1 MNSPIGYA
9 FLLFLFLNLNACS
22 RVLETVDI
30 SIDTNDPS
38 AQQKFDV
45 VEKTLTLAEA
55 LKQKDYPYQRM
66 VLQVGKGNNAKTIE
80 ENKAVKSIFPNS
92 SNPQKYRVGAG
103 DKLTF
108 TKLVDNK
115 FSDTNFVTEWPAEQ
129 EKSTYK
135 LGIGDELTLLQIVE
149 TNQTRTQVFNPIQE
163 NLGNNINLPPES
175 PTQNLV
181 ESKGRIGSDGS
192 ILLLEVGR
200 LEAKGKSI
208 NQLRSEI
215 RNILIRNG
223 ASPRFQLEIVS
234 FRSQRAYL
242 TINEKSKVIDLSDK
256 LTNLR
261 DVLAEAEKGL
271 LPGIITTVRL
281 QREGKTYIMKLRDL
295 LGQEAPK
302 IVIRNKDHIFIED
315 RTSEIETTEAN
326 VSEDGNVVIPD
337 VGRVNILGLSLSEI
351 DDLLK
356 NKMQKLPYSKNTF
369 QIVIKE
375 FNSKKAVINLPGQ
388 TGGVIPI
395 TNKIIWL
402 DEVLTAK
409 GLAVDGKKITKINL
423 QREGKSYQ
431 FTLNDL
437 FEINRPRIFLEPN
450 DRVIVDNLQY
460 KENKVFILGG
470 VSPQIFKI
478 NPANR
483 ETLADVLFTSGGPLS
498 ASGAK
503 RSEVYL
509 LRGSNPVVAYHLD
522 AQSPTRLIVADAM
535 ELRPNDIIYVAEQPI
550 ISFNRTLATI
560 IPLRLLL
567 RDVQDE
573 NIP

>member
-1 MNSPIGYA
+1 MNSPISYA
-9 FLLFLFLNLNACS
+9 FLLFLFFNLTACS

-38 AQQKFDV
+38 AQQEFDV

-55 LKQKDYPYQRM
+55 LKQKNYPYQRM
-66 VLQVGKGNNAKTIE
+66 VLQVGKGNKAKTIE
-80 ENKAVKSIFPNS
+80 EVKAVKSIFPDV
-92 SNPQKYRVGAG
+92 SNPEKYRVGVG
-103 DKLTF
+103 DTLTF
-108 TKLVDNK
+108 VKLVDNK

-149 TNQTRTQVFNPIQE
+149 TNQTDTQVFSSIQE
-163 NLGNNINLPPES
+163 DLGNNINLPPVS
-175 PTQNLV
+175 PPQNLV

-200 LEAKGKSI
+200 LEAEGKSI

-223 ASPRFQLEIVS
+223 ASPRFQLEIVN

-242 TINEKSKVIDLSDK
+242 TINEKSIVIDLSDK
-256 LTNLR
+256 STNLR
-261 DVLAEAEKGL
+261 DVLAAAGKGL

-315 RTSEIETTEAN
+315 RTSKIERTEAK

-337 VGRVNILGLSLSEI
+337 VGKINILGLSLSEI

-356 NKMQKLPYSKNTF
+356 NKMQKLPNLKNTF
-369 QIVIKE
+369 QIDIKE
-375 FNSKKAVINLPGQ
+375 FNSQKAVINIPGQ
-388 TGGVIPI
+388 AGGVIPI

-409 GLAVDGKKITKINL
+409 GLAVDGKKISKINL
-423 QREGKSYQ
+423 QRKGKSYQ

-450 DRVIVDNLQY
+450 DRVIVDNLEY

-498 ASGAK
+498 SANAK

-509 LRGSNPVVAYHLD
+509 LRGNNPVMAYHLD

-535 ELRPNDIIYVAEQPI
+535 ELRPNDILYVAEQPI
-550 ISFNRTLATI
+550 ISFNRTLTTI
-560 IPLRLLL
+560 VPLRILL
-567 RDVQDE
+567 RDIQDE